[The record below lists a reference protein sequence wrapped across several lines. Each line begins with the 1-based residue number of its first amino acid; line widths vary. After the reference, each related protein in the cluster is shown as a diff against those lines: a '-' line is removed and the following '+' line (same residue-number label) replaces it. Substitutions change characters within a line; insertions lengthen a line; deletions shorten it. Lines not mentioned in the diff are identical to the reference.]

1 MFAGDPTNRNWVRAE
16 VQLNSGS
23 SFRVG
28 FEGVV
33 GGDDKTDIAL
43 DDISFSA
50 GCYKVHLYRYFYN
63 ITKRK
68 CRVSLIFILD
78 VQIIIRYNIVQFYF
92 WKKILGF
99 LNCLI
104 DYV

>member
-1 MFAGDPTNRNWVRAE
+1 MFTAKRVRFLVHKATRSLVFAGDPSNRNWVRAE
-16 VQLNSGS
+16 VQLNSGT

-50 GCYKVHLYRYFYN
+50 GCYKVHASLHCLF
-63 ITKRK
+63 IT
-68 CRVSLIFILD
+68 VL
-78 VQIIIRYNIVQFYF
+78 Q
-92 WKKILGF
+92 
-99 LNCLI
+99 
-104 DYV
+104 

>member
-1 MFAGDPTNRNWVRAE
+1 MGTVTERNSELIKSELNSLNDAGDPTNRNWVRAE

-43 DDISFSA
+43 DDVSFSA
-50 GCYKVHLYRYFYN
+50 GCYKVLNLY
-63 ITKRK
+63 
-68 CRVSLIFILD
+68 S
-78 VQIIIRYNIVQFYF
+78 
-92 WKKILGF
+92 
-99 LNCLI
+99 
-104 DYV
+104 

>member
-1 MFAGDPTNRNWVRAE
+1 MRCLVHKTGKRLNNLSCVFAGDPTNRNWVRAE

-50 GCYKVHLYRYFYN
+50 GCYTVHL
-63 ITKRK
+63 
-68 CRVSLIFILD
+68 
-78 VQIIIRYNIVQFYF
+78 
-92 WKKILGF
+92 
-99 LNCLI
+99 
-104 DYV
+104 

>member
-1 MFAGDPTNRNWVRAE
+1 MGYIYLGSSYLESSVNVSLFRIFSGDPANRLWVRAE

-23 SFRVG
+23 AFRVG

-50 GCYKVHLYRYFYN
+50 GCYKVSSITQVARCKHL
-63 ITKRK
+63 
-68 CRVSLIFILD
+68 
-78 VQIIIRYNIVQFYF
+78 
-92 WKKILGF
+92 
-99 LNCLI
+99 
-104 DYV
+104 